1 MEYRD
6 LDAHL
11 LAPKRFVTLAYLNQ
25 VEQADYPA
33 LQESTGMSTP
43 DVSKIIRDLEERG
56 LVQVVKQRKDRY
68 GHTVV
73 RLSPEGQK
81 QFGKLLRTLVDTAGQ
96 RPSFRQQ
103 KPARTH
109 SEREVSG

>member
-1 MEYRD
+1 MRYRD

-11 LAPKRFVTLAYLNQ
+11 LAPKRFVTLAHLNQ

-43 DVSKIIRDLEERG
+43 DLSRIIRDLEDRR
-56 LVQVVKQRKDRY
+56 LVEVSKQRKNRY
-68 GHTVV
+68 GYTVV

-81 QFGKLLRTLVDTAGQ
+81 QFGTLLRTLTETAGH
-96 RPSFRQQ
+96 RAPE
-103 KPARTH
+103 K
-109 SEREVSG
+109 E